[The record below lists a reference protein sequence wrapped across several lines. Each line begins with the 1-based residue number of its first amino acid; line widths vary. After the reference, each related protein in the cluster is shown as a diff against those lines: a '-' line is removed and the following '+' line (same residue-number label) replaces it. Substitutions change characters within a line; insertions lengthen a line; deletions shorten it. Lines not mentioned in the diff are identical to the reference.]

1 MGEHE
6 ATKEKVYYY
15 QKRNAAPKKKK
26 RRASGGKILAIVLAS
41 LAGLL
46 VLAAVGV
53 WGFLRYTN
61 SLHAGMFADRSSSTM
76 QQIRQQRDAA
86 ATPAPEAE
94 QSDDQQASAPSAD
107 WIDADGSAYRYRDDV
122 QTLLVMG
129 IDYMKNS
136 EHWKTGMVSNG
147 GNADVLALVILEG
160 ESNRLS
166 VLYIPRDTM
175 TNMLQLDA
183 DGNYLDTVFNN
194 ISASHSYGDG
204 GALSC
209 ELTVDAVSN
218 LLYGVPIQRYAAMDF
233 ESMSAINQALG
244 GLEVTFPE
252 DYSYLDYAFQKGA
265 TVRLTDYQLDRLIRY
280 RDHSELDSAYQR
292 GLRDLKLVLSAMLRQ
307 VKQMLRQDPGAVMNI
322 YNQLKPY
329 MTTNL
334 SLDEISYLAQQ
345 VTGFSLEGDTIVHIP
360 GVVTA
365 GEKYAEFYPDE
376 AWLHDYVINTFC
388 EKIN

>member
-136 EHWKTGMVSNG
+136 
-147 GNADVLALVILEG
+147 
-160 ESNRLS
+160 
-166 VLYIPRDTM
+166 
-175 TNMLQLDA
+175 
-183 DGNYLDTVFNN
+183 
-194 ISASHSYGDG
+194 
-204 GALSC
+204 
-209 ELTVDAVSN
+209 
-218 LLYGVPIQRYAAMDF
+218 
-233 ESMSAINQALG
+233 
-244 GLEVTFPE
+244 
-252 DYSYLDYAFQKGA
+252 
-265 TVRLTDYQLDRLIRY
+265 
-280 RDHSELDSAYQR
+280 
-292 GLRDLKLVLSAMLRQ
+292 
-307 VKQMLRQDPGAVMNI
+307 
-322 YNQLKPY
+322 
-329 MTTNL
+329 
-334 SLDEISYLAQQ
+334 
-345 VTGFSLEGDTIVHIP
+345 
-360 GVVTA
+360 
-365 GEKYAEFYPDE
+365 
-376 AWLHDYVINTFC
+376 
-388 EKIN
+388 